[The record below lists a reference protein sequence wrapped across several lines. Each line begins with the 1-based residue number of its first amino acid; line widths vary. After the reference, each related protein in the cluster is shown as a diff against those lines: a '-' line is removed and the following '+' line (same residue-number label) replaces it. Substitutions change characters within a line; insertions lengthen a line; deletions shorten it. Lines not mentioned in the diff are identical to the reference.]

1 MAMPFRAAY
10 WSHRAPLLARLELP
24 RISACTA
31 VCAPRRRRQRR
42 GRRAWWCRRLQD
54 CRDGWSTA
62 RELQNH
68 PHGQEPCGAT
78 RTESTR
84 PVRRE
89 RARVGSAPGRGAAG
103 RGQGGGA
110 WLPQTTA
117 RRLLDERAIH
127 NILFIQIGNK
137 REIINRAGIPN
148 LVSEV
153 SCALCSAGNGL
164 PRSSVHT

>member
-1 MAMPFRAAY
+1 MPPDFVLHVTARVRGTRAA
-10 WSHRAPLLARLELP
+10 SRAG
-24 RISACTA
+24 
-31 VCAPRRRRQRR
+31 QRR

-54 CRDGWSTA
+54 CRDGWKTA

-84 PVRRE
+84 PMRRE

-110 WLPQTTA
+110 WLPQPTA
-117 RRLLDERAIH
+117 RRCWMRGRYITYFSLNRKQPGDHKSRGDSKSGLRSVVRA
-127 NILFIQIGNK
+127 L
-137 REIINRAGIPN
+137 
-148 LVSEV
+148 
-153 SCALCSAGNGL
+153 
-164 PRSSVHT
+164 